1 MLHVVQ
7 NCVLLITALSSFFV
21 ITVSNPILS
30 LLWLI
35 VSFGFSS
42 ILFMIFGIEFLSLL
56 IFMVYIGAIA
66 VLFLFVIMMLN
77 IKVVE
82 ISSTYFSYLPVSF
95 FIIIFFLLELIISI
109 YLKFGA
115 FEFYNNDLYIDWIYF
130 FDYDGNVSL
139 FGYFFYTFYNYFLL
153 IVALILFVSMLG
165 AIVLVVNWSQQPYYS
180 KMIYSKS
187 FYYNKTKIKFIK

>member
-1 MLHVVQ
+1 
-7 NCVLLITALSSFFV
+7 
-21 ITVSNPILS
+21 
-30 LLWLI
+30 
-35 VSFGFSS
+35 
-42 ILFMIFGIEFLSLL
+42 
-56 IFMVYIGAIA
+56 
-66 VLFLFVIMMLN
+66 
-77 IKVVE
+77 
-82 ISSTYFSYLPVSF
+82 
-95 FIIIFFLLELIISI
+95 LLELIISI